1 MDKQSFIHNLRLIL
15 DPYDALRHLECD
27 GLTQVIHRVLSDQ
40 QLQHTIYIGQV
51 IDKTNSHTIPIHYWI
66 DAEEDVRIDYRA
78 RMWLGET
85 PDIPH
90 GVFHPV
96 DYLMISY
103 EGSPIELALF
113 PDFLIQELIR
123 PYKV

>member
-1 MDKQSFIHNLRLIL
+1 MDKQSFIHHLRLIL
-15 DPYDALRHLECD
+15 APYDALEHLECD
-27 GLTQVIHRVLSDQ
+27 GLTQVIHRVLSDE

-51 IDKTNSHTIPIHYWI
+51 IDKTNSCTIPIHYWI
-66 DAEEDVRIDYRA
+66 DVEDVRIDYRL

-90 GVFHPV
+90 GVFHPT
-96 DYLMISY
+96 DYPMIFY
-103 EGSPIELALF
+103 EGSPIELASL
-113 PDFLIQELIR
+113 PDFLIQELIT